1 MVSVL
6 KSFFSLVF
14 LVLILIG
21 CAAGNCRSH
30 RETVPDEKAVNQAV
44 AQISSNA
51 QNRVKVYKYDG
62 GLQCGMGKPIAISQM
77 QKELKDI
84 NVYSSENKPDGL
96 MHIQACGT
104 PTGQANVYEIDRT
117 SLEAAKKRGFK
128 EWTFE

>member
-1 MVSVL
+1 MGNVL
-6 KSFFSLVF
+6 KSLLSLGF
-14 LVLILIG
+14 LIFILVG
-21 CAAGNCRSH
+21 CASGNCRSH
-30 RETVPDEKAVNQAV
+30 RENVPDEKAVNQAV

-62 GLQCGMGKPIAISQM
+62 GLQCGMGKPVAISQM

-84 NVYSSENKPDGL
+84 HVYTAENKPDGL

-117 SLEAAKKRGFK
+117 SIEAAKKRGFK
-128 EWTFE
+128 EWTF